1 MRADRWLLAGLL
13 LALAGCGGN
22 GDPEL
27 LGTLEWDRVG
37 IPAEASETIL
47 RWDVAEG
54 DQVKAGQLLLELDPR
69 RLDAQVAQA
78 RGEVAQARARL
89 DELSNGARSEDID
102 AARATLARNRAA
114 QAEAERNF
122 PRIEQMYRR
131 GLVAIAELDRARAT
145 RDQARNE
152 SRNAEARLRELTNGT
167 RPEQIEQARAVLQA
181 AEANLAHLQ
190 VTRQHLSVR
199 APRDGR
205 VDALPFRPGDQ
216 PPEGAEVVS
225 LLVGDEPYARLF
237 IPASI
242 RARVDVGTRLRI
254 HVEGVGQPFEA
265 RLRNIRSE
273 SSFTPYFALTGDDAS
288 RLVYRAEAV
297 LQGDAARR
305 LPAGLPLTAERIDDE
320 RQ

>member
-1 MRADRWLLAGLL
+1 M
-13 LALAGCGGN
+13 
-22 GDPEL
+22 
-27 LGTLEWDRVG
+27 
-37 IPAEASETIL
+37 
-47 RWDVAEG
+47 
-54 DQVKAGQLLLELDPR
+54 
-69 RLDAQVAQA
+69 
-78 RGEVAQARARL
+78 
-89 DELSNGARSEDID
+89 
-102 AARATLARNRAA
+102 
-114 QAEAERNF
+114 
-122 PRIEQMYRR
+122 
-131 GLVAIAELDRARAT
+131 
-145 RDQARNE
+145 
-152 SRNAEARLRELTNGT
+152 
-167 RPEQIEQARAVLQA
+167 
-181 AEANLAHLQ
+181 
-190 VTRQHLSVR
+190 R

-254 HVEGVGQPFEA
+254 HVEGVEQPFEA